1 MDCVLLEGLS
11 SYGHMV
17 IWLCL
22 DCMRKQ
28 MQIGMDM
35 EYVPYENAVEV
46 FKGPNPYRL
55 CRAADLAGHNLLVGE
70 QAGNI
75 NPKSTKLS
83 FEQWQSAKK

>member
-1 MDCVLLEGLS
+1 MSPRMSRQIQILIDYVLLEGLS

-35 EYVPYENAVEV
+35 EYVR
-46 FKGPNPYRL
+46 KC
-55 CRAADLAGHNLLVGE
+55 CRSVDALFLR
-70 QAGNI
+70 
-75 NPKSTKLS
+75 
-83 FEQWQSAKK
+83 